1 MNYKIVVQPTVER
14 EAKRL
19 NKRFASFKEDFTKLL
34 DAIETD
40 PHLGID
46 LGNNL
51 RKIRMRIT
59 SKGKGK
65 SGGARVI
72 TFTVVVSLDEAEI
85 NLIYIYDKAERESL
99 KSVELEELL
108 SFSTVQLTVQF
119 STVASLAFEAKP
131 PQAIPSNSP
140 VTVTED
146 IPVTVTS

>member
-1 MNYKIVVQPTVER
+1 MNYKIIVQPTFER

-19 NKRFASFKEDFTKLL
+19 NKRYASFKKDFTKLL
-34 DAIETD
+34 DALEAD

-46 LGNNL
+46 LGSNL

-85 NLIYIYDKAERESL
+85 NLIYVYDKAERESI
-99 KSVELEELL
+99 KADELAELL
-108 SFSTVQLTVQF
+108 RKNGL
-119 STVASLAFEAKP
+119 
-131 PQAIPSNSP
+131 I
-140 VTVTED
+140 
-146 IPVTVTS
+146 